1 MVMVKISRWRWSIT
15 LLPLMVLAGLS
26 TGARLHGQ
34 QVTPTPPA
42 ASSDPP
48 PLVFRAGDI
57 LRTRVL
63 RGADYTID
71 ETVVLNRQRFEFHLK
86 TRWGSLKADGLNMLD
101 LRLSEMRAI
110 AQARA
115 LSKDSQ
121 FLDGLLNNV
130 GSTRRGVR
138 ALLTNPA
145 TTVLQT
151 PLRVGRMLDSR
162 LQEADRRAGSS
173 TRRQLAVQI
182 GCDPETTN
190 PILKQLLD
198 QLALRKGLGSLA
210 GKAGMSI
217 ALPGLGLLPA
227 SAELSE
233 SVALQLPHEVN
244 RKLDQDLARNQV
256 HPQTRRDFLS
266 QQHLTTTQRVLLV
279 ALWKQLPAVE
289 NREVLLEIAAGCSSD
304 GDALRVLQMA
314 EMMLKLN
321 AESPIR
327 RFAKTMP
334 PIVECGPAQS
344 VLIMSVDYLSDSPR
358 FKKQLSNYRKLY
370 PEHDAAL
377 LTTGHV
383 DTTGRR
389 LLKQHAIRMIQ
400 IPGL

>member
-1 MVMVKISRWRWSIT
+1 MLWAGSSAGR
-15 LLPLMVLAGLS
+15 LL
-26 TGARLHGQ
+26 RGQ
-34 QVTPTPPA
+34 NVDQASPA
-42 ASSDPP
+42 VSSDPP
-48 PLVFRAGDI
+48 PLVFRARDI
-57 LRTRVL
+57 LRTQVL
-63 RGADYTID
+63 RGPDYTID

-162 LQEADRRAGSS
+162 MQEADRRAGSS

-190 PILKQLLD
+190 PILKRLLD

-244 RKLDQDLARNQV
+244 RKLDQDLAKIDV

-266 QQHLTTTQRVLLV
+266 QQHFTTTQRVLLV
-279 ALWKQLPAVE
+279 ALLKQLPAVE
-289 NREVLLEIAAGCSSD
+289 NREVLLEIAAGCPSE
-304 GDALRVLQMA
+304 GDALRVLQMT
-314 EMMLKLN
+314 EMMLQLN
-321 AESPIR
+321 AQSPIR

-334 PIVECGPAQS
+334 PIVECAAAQS

-358 FKKQLSNYRKLY
+358 FQKQLSNYRKLY

-383 DTTGRR
+383 DPTGRA
-389 LLKQHAIRMIQ
+389 LLERHAIRMIQ
-400 IPGL
+400 IRAQ